1 MTPRLG
7 LLLIAGLAAC
17 EHTSPFHG
25 GSYAPTGP
33 LGSGSPLRLTYNP
46 GQDLTPVWLLDGS
59 GILYS
64 RERTDRYDR
73 DRCVARLPAGGGVIT
88 GELCDRIPASGA
100 PTDAHEWRAPPA
112 TVPQMIV
119 RATPLS

>member
-33 LGSGSPLRLTYNP
+33 LGSGSPVRLTYNP

-59 GILYS
+59 GILSS
-64 RERTDRYDR
+64 RERTDRDDR
-73 DRCVARLPAGGGVIT
+73 DRCVARLPAVAGAVT
-88 GELCDRIPASGA
+88 GYVCDRSRPA
-100 PTDAHEWRAPPA
+100 DAA
-112 TVPQMIV
+112 T
-119 RATPLS
+119 